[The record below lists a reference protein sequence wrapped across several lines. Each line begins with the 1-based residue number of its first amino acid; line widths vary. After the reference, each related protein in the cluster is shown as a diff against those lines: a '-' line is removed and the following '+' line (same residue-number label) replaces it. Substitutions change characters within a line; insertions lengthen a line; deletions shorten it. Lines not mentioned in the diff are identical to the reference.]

1 MMCFVGPITH
11 EFSISSTSVSEAMV
25 VTCMSHNAMSELRV
39 VPVVHES

>member
-25 VTCMSHNAMSELRV
+25 VTCMSHAMSELRV